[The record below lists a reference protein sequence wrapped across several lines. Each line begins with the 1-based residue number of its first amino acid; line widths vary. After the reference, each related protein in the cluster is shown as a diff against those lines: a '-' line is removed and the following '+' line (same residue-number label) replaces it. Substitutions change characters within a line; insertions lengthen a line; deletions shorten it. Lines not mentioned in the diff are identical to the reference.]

1 MLLFMFEPLCP
12 RRVFVSHTSELR
24 RVPVVGGS
32 FVDAAERAVTRAGDA
47 IVDMAYFGARDEV
60 PAWVCRQ
67 KVVEA
72 DVYVAIVGFRYGS
85 PVRDH
90 PECSYTEWEFQVAS
104 EAGLPR
110 LVFLL
115 GEDTQGPAELFLDVE
130 HGGRQLKFRTS
141 LLRSGVTVATVTSP
155 EGLETALF
163 QALVALGPG
172 GGDTGRG
179 RVWVVPPVRGD
190 EVARPGVMEALLG
203 ALARPGVRGVRGGS
217 ATRPFS

>member
-1 MLLFMFEPLCP
+1 VV
-12 RRVFVSHTSELR
+12 RRTVLIIFVVKLT
-24 RVPVVGGS
+24 
-32 FVDAAERAVTRAGDA
+32 
-47 IVDMAYFGARDEV
+47 V
-60 PAWVCRQ
+60 PARVCRQ
-67 KVVEA
+67 KVVEV

-90 PECSYTEWEFQVAS
+90 PECSYTEWEFQAAS

-115 GEDTQGPAELFLDVE
+115 GADTQGPSELFLDVA

-141 LLRSGVTVATVTSP
+141 LLESGVTVATMSSP

-163 QALVALGPG
+163 QALVVLGPSG
-172 GGDTGRG
+172 GESGRG

-190 EVARPGVMEALLG
+190 EVARPEVMEQLLG
-203 ALARPGVRGVRGGS
+203 VVTQQGATTVGMTGLWGAGGFGKTTHHS
-217 ATRPFS
+217 RHT